1 MRVLVVDDSRL
12 ARSAIIKTLKKEF
25 GEDNE
30 IIEAE
35 NGQIAV
41 EKYEENSPELVFL
54 DLTMPV
60 MDGFEALK
68 QIKTIN
74 KKAYVVVVS
83 ADVQEH
89 AVEKVM
95 SDGAVMHVQKP
106 INSKKMQEI
115 FKTVKFLLKVESK

>member
-1 MRVLVVDDSRL
+1 MKILVVDDSRL
-12 ARSAIIKTLKKEF
+12 ARSAIIKTLKEEI

-35 NGQIAV
+35 NGKIAV
-41 EKYEENSPELVFL
+41 EKYEKDRPELVFL

-68 QIKTIN
+68 QM
-74 KKAYVVVVS
+74 KAISDNSYIVVVS

-95 SDGAVMHVQKP
+95 SDGAIMHIQKP
-106 INSKKMQEI
+106 INLKKMQEI
-115 FKTVKFLLKVESK
+115 FKTVKLLLTIKTK

>member
-1 MRVLVVDDSRL
+1 MKILVTDDSRL
-12 ARSAIIKTLKKEF
+12 ARSAIKKTLKEEF

-41 EKYEENSPELVFL
+41 EKYKENMPELVFL

-68 QIKTIN
+68 QIKAIHN
-74 KKAYVVVVS
+74 KANIVVVS
-83 ADVQEH
+83 ADVQEI
-89 AVEKVM
+89 AVGKVM
-95 SDGAVMHVQKP
+95 SDGAIMHVQKP
-106 INSKKMQEI
+106 INPKKMQEI
-115 FKTVKFLLKVESK
+115 FKTVKFLLKVKSK

>member
-1 MRVLVVDDSRL
+1 MRILVVDDSRL
-12 ARSAIIKTLKKEF
+12 ARSAVKKTLKEEF

-41 EKYEENSPELVFL
+41 EKYKEYAPELVFL

-68 QIKTIN
+68 QIKAIHD
-74 KKAYVVVVS
+74 KAYVIVVS
-83 ADVQEH
+83 ADVQEI
-89 AVEKVM
+89 AVGKVM

-106 INSKKMQEI
+106 INAKKMQEI
-115 FKTVKFLLKVESK
+115 YKTVKFLLKAESK